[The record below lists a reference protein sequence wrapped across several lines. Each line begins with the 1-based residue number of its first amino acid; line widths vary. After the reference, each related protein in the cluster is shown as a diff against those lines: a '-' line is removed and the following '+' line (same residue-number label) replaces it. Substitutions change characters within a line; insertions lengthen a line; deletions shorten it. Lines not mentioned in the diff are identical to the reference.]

1 MLYLLLFSLYLYL
14 NKETIKIEK
23 KDEARI
29 YN

>member
-1 MLYLLLFSLYLYL
+1 MLCLLLFSVYLYL
-14 NKETIKIEK
+14 IIETIKIEK